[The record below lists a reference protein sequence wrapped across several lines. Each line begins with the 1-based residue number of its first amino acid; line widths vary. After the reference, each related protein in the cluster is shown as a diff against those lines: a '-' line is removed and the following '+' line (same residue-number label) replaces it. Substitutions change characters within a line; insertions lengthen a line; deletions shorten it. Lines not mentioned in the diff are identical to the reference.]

1 MVAWN
6 LWRELLART
15 RLVWVSFLDGYAT
28 VVRSVFLLGEVL
40 LRGQQGVVAVG
51 QSLGQNLKWLPIVQ
65 RRVKQLV
72 LLGVV
77 EGFRM
82 AVASRR

>member
-1 MVAWN
+1 M
-6 LWRELLART
+6 
-15 RLVWVSFLDGYAT
+15 
-28 VVRSVFLLGEVL
+28 FLLGEVL

-51 QSLGQNLKWLPIVQ
+51 QSLGENLKWLPIVQ

-72 LLGVV
+72 LSGVV